1 MKLKQVNIALENA
14 HGRLFEV
21 TNALGEAGINI
32 RASTLVDT
40 GAFGQLR
47 LIVSDLAETR
57 RILMEKTMP
66 AQVVDVVAVEL
77 EDKPGALADALKC
90 LLDTQINVIYSY
102 AFIEFSAEK
111 AVNVFRF
118 NDNDAAIEILKEKG
132 FKLLSAEDFGIK
144 N

>member
-1 MKLKQVNIALENA
+1 MKIKQVNIALENA
-14 HGRLFEV
+14 HGRLYEV
-21 TNALGEAGINI
+21 TNALGKAGINI

-57 RILMEKTMP
+57 RILMEMMMP
-66 AQVVDVVAVEL
+66 AQVVDVVAVEID
-77 EDKPGALADALKC
+77 DKPGALASSLEC
-90 LLDTQINVIYSY
+90 FLDTKITVIYSY
-102 AFIEFSAEK
+102 AFIEFSADK

-118 NDNDAAIEILKEKG
+118 NDNDAAIKILKEKG

>member
-1 MKLKQVNIALENA
+1 MKLKQVNISLENA
-14 HGRLFEV
+14 HGRLYEV
-21 TNALGEAGINI
+21 TNALGKAGINI

-57 RILMEKTMP
+57 RILMEKMMP
-66 AQVVDVVAVEL
+66 AQVVEVVVVEM
-77 EDKPGALADALKC
+77 EDKPGALAAVLESF
-90 LLDTQINVIYSY
+90 LDTQINVIYSY
-102 AFIEFSAEK
+102 AFIEFAANK

-118 NDNDAAIEILKEKG
+118 NDNDAAIEILEKKG
-132 FKLLSAEDFGIK
+132 FKLLGAEDFGIK